1 MPDVDLDIRIEAGF
15 LAVIESTSEAVKQPE
30 RLLTDEKSPSSWG
43 SVHRIQGWSH
53 VCGDGRLRP

>member
-30 RLLTDEKSPSSWG
+30 RLLTDEKSPSS
-43 SVHRIQGWSH
+43 
-53 VCGDGRLRP
+53 